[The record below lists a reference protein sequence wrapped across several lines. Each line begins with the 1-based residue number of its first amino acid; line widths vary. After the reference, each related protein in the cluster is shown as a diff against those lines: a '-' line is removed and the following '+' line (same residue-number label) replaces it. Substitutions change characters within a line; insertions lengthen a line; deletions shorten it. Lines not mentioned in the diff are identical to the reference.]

1 MKRKSVLVTVILAL
15 LLLIAGP
22 VLAQEEVTLE
32 GLAEQLAALVDRVGA
47 IEEKIGFPDTRDE
60 CWIAFHDKISR
71 ESLTAYF
78 ETFDSDHPPPMR
90 IVSVARNGD
99 RVTVKFITAFNK
111 SRYVEEYFDGC
122 EFVGHSDWWD

>member
-1 MKRKSVLVTVILAL
+1 MKRKSLLVTVILAL
-15 LLLIAGP
+15 IVLTAGQ
-22 VLAQEEVTLE
+22 VLAEGEVTLE
-32 GLAEQLAALVDRVGA
+32 SLADSLVALIERVDA

-71 ESLTAYF
+71 EAVAAYF
-78 ETFDSDHPPPMR
+78 ETFDSDHPPPVR
-90 IVSVARNGD
+90 IVSVARNRD
-99 RVTVKFITAFNK
+99 RITIKYVTDFNR